1 MFRTL
6 KDLKDRVNELI
17 ESYGEDHGVAAWIFT
32 DSDVF
37 EWDTEG
43 EEHYLPTDDAQM
55 VLEQISNCDYIY
67 EQISEFI
74 DDEVRRLK
82 HSKTV

>member
-43 EEHYLPTDDAQM
+43 EEHYLPTDDAQT
-55 VLEQISNCDYIY
+55 VLEQVSNCDYIY